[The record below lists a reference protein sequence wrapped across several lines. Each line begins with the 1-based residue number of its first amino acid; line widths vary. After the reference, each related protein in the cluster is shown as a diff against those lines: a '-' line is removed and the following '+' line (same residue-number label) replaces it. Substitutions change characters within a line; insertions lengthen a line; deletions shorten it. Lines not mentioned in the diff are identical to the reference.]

1 MQPIDPKGFQSCQR
15 RFSVYD
21 PTIIDN
27 IHIRGALVRALA
39 RYRERRHFSRDML
52 ASLIGVPVADVAK
65 WETSSSPQPPAADV
79 LIRWLEHFGFSRVE
93 WRDDG
98 YNVVGDLYG
107 SHDDIPEDISV
118 RLYTSQGKRFTYV

>member
-39 RYRERRHFSRDML
+39 RYRERRNFSRVML
-52 ASLIGVPVADVAK
+52 ASLIGEPVENIIK
-65 WETSSSPQPPAADV
+65 WETTGGPPPPADTV
-79 LIRWLEHFGFSRVE
+79 IRWLEHFGFSRVE